1 MKWYGC
7 EHDRKAICNMLVKI
21 ESSGSEFLLLF
32 SFLVFFVVYQELE
45 GVLGDGPVVFSILL
59 ESVEG
64 V

>member
-32 SFLVFFVVYQELE
+32 FTSA
-45 GVLGDGPVVFSILL
+45 
-59 ESVEG
+59 
-64 V
+64 